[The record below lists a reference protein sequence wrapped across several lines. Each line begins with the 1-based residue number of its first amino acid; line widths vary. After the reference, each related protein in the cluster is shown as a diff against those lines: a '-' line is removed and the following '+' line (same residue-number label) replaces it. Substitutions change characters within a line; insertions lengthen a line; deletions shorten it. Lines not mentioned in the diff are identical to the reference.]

1 MKKITVIL
9 LILIS
14 GLTNAQILKVSSDKN
29 PAIVGEQ
36 ILIQYSIDA
45 KAENFKSPQF
55 KDFQL
60 LSGPNP
66 STQSSYSFINGKSES
81 TVTSTYSFYIR
92 AINEGNYNIPPAKI
106 TVDGKEIESNPYVL
120 KVVKGSD
127 KNQNQKQSLTNNL
140 FIKVS
145 VSKSNITVGEQ
156 ILVTYKLYTR
166 VDLQNTEISSVP
178 ALNGFWAKD
187 LEISSRFKR
196 DILDGVAYNVAT
208 VKKAVLTAQKS
219 GKLEIDPIKLKC
231 SIRIQNKRI
240 NRDPFANFFGGSYN
254 IQEEIIRSKSIFID
268 VKDLPTPPS
277 NFSGAVGYM
286 SIESE
291 IDKATIDAN
300 DAINYKLTITGT
312 GNIELIK
319 KIDLEFPE
327 NFEVYEPKISEKIFK
342 GGLERSIK
350 TFEYLLIPRYQGKYT
365 IPSAKLV
372 VYNPVKK
379 IYQTKTSS
387 QHELKIN
394 TSKNNEYEKSLTSQE
409 NIENN
414 IKDINYIFLETNLNI
429 IGKDIIPK
437 TKFYLLLFFPVFVLV
452 LLNVYYK
459 IIRGKRGNK
468 SDWKNR
474 IAKKIAQK
482 RLKKAKQCI
491 ENSNFD
497 IFFEEIEKSLWG
509 YFADKFKVDV
519 ANLSKETISK
529 YFNNSKINPEIEN
542 QFILLLNECE
552 FARYAPDSN
561 KNTQMDNILTKA
573 QIIIIEVETA
583 LK

>member
-187 LEISSRFKR
+187 LEI
-196 DILDGVAYNVAT
+196 
-208 VKKAVLTAQKS
+208 
-219 GKLEIDPIKLKC
+219 
-231 SIRIQNKRI
+231 
-240 NRDPFANFFGGSYN
+240 
-254 IQEEIIRSKSIFID
+254 
-268 VKDLPTPPS
+268 
-277 NFSGAVGYM
+277 
-286 SIESE
+286 
-291 IDKATIDAN
+291 
-300 DAINYKLTITGT
+300 
-312 GNIELIK
+312 
-319 KIDLEFPE
+319 
-327 NFEVYEPKISEKIFK
+327 
-342 GGLERSIK
+342 
-350 TFEYLLIPRYQGKYT
+350 
-365 IPSAKLV
+365 
-372 VYNPVKK
+372 
-379 IYQTKTSS
+379 
-387 QHELKIN
+387 
-394 TSKNNEYEKSLTSQE
+394 
-409 NIENN
+409 
-414 IKDINYIFLETNLNI
+414 
-429 IGKDIIPK
+429 
-437 TKFYLLLFFPVFVLV
+437 
-452 LLNVYYK
+452 
-459 IIRGKRGNK
+459 
-468 SDWKNR
+468 
-474 IAKKIAQK
+474 
-482 RLKKAKQCI
+482 
-491 ENSNFD
+491 
-497 IFFEEIEKSLWG
+497 
-509 YFADKFKVDV
+509 
-519 ANLSKETISK
+519 
-529 YFNNSKINPEIEN
+529 
-542 QFILLLNECE
+542 
-552 FARYAPDSN
+552 
-561 KNTQMDNILTKA
+561 
-573 QIIIIEVETA
+573 
-583 LK
+583 